1 VKPILHRHST
11 LLAVVVVV
19 HLILGVVVEV
29 LVVAMALVVV
39 VVDPVLVLFVSLL
52 QSQVP
57 TWILKPT

>member
-1 VKPILHRHST
+1 
-11 LLAVVVVV
+11 VVV
-19 HLILGVVVEV
+19 HLILGVVEEV

>member
-1 VKPILHRHST
+1 M
-11 LLAVVVVV
+11 
-19 HLILGVVVEV
+19 GVVEEV